1 MIESPQSFPYRY
13 QESTRVSW
21 EDSLKKQWL
30 SNLASYNTED
40 LVFTETSLDISTTR
54 DPAQNGTNLSISQ
67 FFLTVASFFSSSR
80 RSENTDINR
89 LQQAGWEH
97 LPRLLQTARRFPWS
111 EIRKI
116 QDLELKEQM
125 VEIALLCKSQS
136 SLTTTRKYRKL
147 QILILHLIDAAERV
161 GSTQPNLQKQRMLA
175 ELKCSLGQLIYLLD
189 HSPQERVFALL
200 HLRPPFRVLSTIRS
214 SFHEAMA
221 FRLHQLHTKCMAYQK
236 TGLQP
241 VDAALQIQ
249 LSLALAEI
257 LLTST
262 GHLNIGLAP
271 ILSKIFLSSPSSPD
285 YENTMRNSLHTL
297 LTSPKARDAFWDVT
311 VPSHPKAM
319 QLIRSSL
326 QLGPHA
332 TIGTQEVKRTLL
344 SGLLSH
350 PRQGKNGSC
359 FAAALVIEEMSNH
372 FLACVKNLKTLL
384 QTGVIQRNV
393 RGIQYTTSLSCSI
406 SDETLLIETDIN
418 QHGLLTIHGQTS
430 LLWTIPGLQAACVSL
445 GLPCTKD
452 LFSSLLPSASL
463 KKISIQQILKYLV
476 QQVPNGTEPV
486 DELLEVASFSFSA
499 QTAPPLL
506 KAWENTIAS
515 MTESTEGGM
524 IKSAAI
530 KAILDGLE
538 YALSSK
544 KTPPSPPLQHLF
556 LQIQKHLQ
564 KIVEIRYEACLFS
577 PDISLESSG
586 NGRFVLH
593 ASGKK
598 VSSKEAF
605 RSFVQEMIKKGF
617 STCREPKTS
626 LLPILEVLIESTQ
639 SESWL
644 CYTLIRYH
652 KDSRNQIEKAVLN
665 DNYHK
670 LRFTPWA
677 TQCGHNS
684 RALLAKYFELS
695 APLPTQTFQPKNSHQ
710 ALAYLIEFYQKQTFP
725 RKTELL
731 ASPHTKD
738 AFWIVGKHRFSL
750 MPGHPKFSA
759 AWNTPQEGEEWI
771 RKHLLF
777 PGQKVACS
785 EISHSVR
792 TFIEETMFA
801 KKELNIPKTE
811 RLALLQALKK
821 IPSPSNYQ
829 TYRQEYMQI
838 LACSHRWSQEEL
850 HILAQ
855 TLDQLLFQ
863 TLDPHRKSLLIQ
875 NSVTFADTNWSLN
888 KNDLHFAFIVNP
900 GTGEIEM
907 WQTDSKHL
915 SFTPLNQNEWVI
927 GQSWEIPS
935 STLLT

>member
-1 MIESPQSFPYRY
+1 MMEYPQSFPPPY
-13 QESTRVSW
+13 QGSTQVTW

-30 SNLASYNTED
+30 SNLASYDTEGS
-40 LVFTETSLDISTTR
+40 VFTETSLDISTTR
-54 DPAQNGTNLSISQ
+54 PPMQNRTNLSISH
-67 FFLTVASFFSSSR
+67 FFFTVASFFSSSR
-80 RSENTDINR
+80 RNENTDINR
-89 LQQAGWEH
+89 LQQAGWEQ
-97 LPRLLQTARRFPWS
+97 LPRLLQRARRFPWN

-116 QDLELKEQM
+116 QDLELKEEM
-125 VEIALLCKSQS
+125 VEIALLCKSKS
-136 SLTTTRKYRKL
+136 SLTTARKYRKL
-147 QILILHLIDAAERV
+147 LILVLHLIDAAERV
-161 GSTQPNLQKQRMLA
+161 SSTQPLLQKQRMLA

-189 HSPQERVFALL
+189 HGPKEQVFALL
-200 HLRPPFRVLSTIRS
+200 HLRPPFRVLSAIRS

-221 FRLHQLHTKCMAYQK
+221 SRLHQLHNKCMVYQK

-241 VDAALQIQ
+241 VSAALQTQ
-249 LSLALAEI
+249 LPLALADI
-257 LLTST
+257 LLTSA

-271 ILSKIFLSSPSSPD
+271 ILSKIFLSTPSSPD
-285 YENTMRNSLHTL
+285 YENTMRNSLNTL
-297 LTSPKARDAFWDVT
+297 LISPKARDAFWEIDI
-311 VPSHPKAM
+311 PSHPKAI

-326 QLGPHA
+326 QLGPLA
-332 TIGTQEVKRTLL
+332 PIGTQEVKRTLL

-372 FLACVKNLKTLL
+372 FLACVQNLKTLL
-384 QTGVIQRNV
+384 QTGVIQRSV
-393 RGIQYTTSLSCSI
+393 RGIQYATSLSCSI
-406 SDETLLIETDIN
+406 SDETLLIETNIN

-445 GLPCTKD
+445 GLPCTKNV
-452 LFSSLLPSASL
+452 FSSLLPSASL

-476 QQVPNGTEPV
+476 EQVPNGTEHL
-486 DELLEVASFSFSA
+486 DELLEIASFSFSA

-530 KAILDGLE
+530 KAVLDGLE
-538 YALSSK
+538 YVLSSK
-544 KTPPSPPLQHLF
+544 KIPPSPPLQHLF

-564 KIVEIRYEACLFS
+564 ETVEIRYEACLFS

-593 ASGKK
+593 ASNKK
-598 VSSKEAF
+598 VSSKETF
-605 RSFVQEMIKKGF
+605 RSFVQEIIKKGF

-626 LLPILEVLIESTQ
+626 LLPILEALIESTQ

-670 LRFTPWA
+670 LRFIPWA

-684 RALLAKYFELS
+684 RALLARYFELS
-695 APLPTQTFQPKNSHQ
+695 APLPTQIFQPKNSYQ
-710 ALAYLIEFYQKQTFP
+710 ALSYLIGFYQKQNFP
-725 RKTELL
+725 KKTELL
-731 ASPHTKD
+731 SSPHTKEP
-738 AFWIVGKHRFSL
+738 FWIVGKHRFSL

-759 AWNTPQEGEEWI
+759 AWNTPYAGEDWI
-771 RKHLLF
+771 RKNLLL

-785 EISHSVR
+785 EMSHSVR
-792 TFIEETMFA
+792 TLIEETMFA
-801 KKELNIPKTE
+801 KKEFNIPKTE
-811 RLALLQALKK
+811 RLALLQAIKK
-821 IPSPSNYQ
+821 ISSPSDYR
-829 TYRQEYMQI
+829 TYRQEYMQL
-838 LACSHRWSQEEL
+838 LARSQRWSQEEL
-850 HILAQ
+850 DILAQ

-863 TLDPHRKSLLIQ
+863 TLDPYRKSLLIQ

-907 WQTDSKHL
+907 WQTDSKNL
-915 SFTPLNQNEWVI
+915 FFTPLNQNEWVI
-927 GQSWEIPS
+927 GQSWEIPF